1 MISTASS
8 AASTSKIA
16 PTTIISR
23 VAAAAASFSSPS
35 TVPDT
40 SFWVAVMRFAVAALR
55 LAVSGTMSWRN
66 SLWAWAPWPA
76 RSAWTIWLR
85 SVSARSS
92 TLA

>member
-23 VAAAAASFSSPS
+23 VAAAAAFSSPS

-40 SFWVAVMRFAVAALR
+40 SFWVAVMRFAVAASR
-55 LAVSGTMSWRN
+55 LAVSGTMS
-66 SLWAWAPWPA
+66 
-76 RSAWTIWLR
+76 
-85 SVSARSS
+85 
-92 TLA
+92 